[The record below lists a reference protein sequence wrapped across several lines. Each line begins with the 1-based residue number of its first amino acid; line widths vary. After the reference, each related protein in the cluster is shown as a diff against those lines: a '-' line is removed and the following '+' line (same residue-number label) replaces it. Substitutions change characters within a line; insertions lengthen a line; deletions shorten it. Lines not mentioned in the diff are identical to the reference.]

1 VSSIDQEK
9 RKVRR
14 ILVRLAFF
22 VAAMGAPVTAH
33 AYRPFD
39 GTDADVAKPGEF
51 ELEMGP
57 GYMAGPAM
65 PPTFALPT
73 MVLNQGMGHGFE
85 FVVDGTNQMPLH
97 RAGGEP
103 VASLVDTDVQLKWLF
118 HEGSLQG
125 RSGLSAATEF
135 GPLLPTSE
143 QGHYGADAN
152 VIVSQRW
159 SALTLHLNNGYVR
172 TRDAKNEIVS
182 SLIFETLARHA
193 VHPVAEVLF
202 RHEMEVGSDTVYS
215 VLVGGIWRTSD
226 SLVFDF
232 GAREELV
239 DRNPATEVRIG
250 LTWTLPIWTTATTS
264 ETEQSACNEVKGHG
278 VIR

>member
-1 VSSIDQEK
+1 MSSTAQEEH
-9 RKVRR
+9 KVRR
-14 ILVRLAFF
+14 IFVLLASFA
-22 VAAMGAPVTAH
+22 AAMGAPVTAH

-73 MVLNQGMGHGFE
+73 MVLNQGMGHGVE

-103 VASLVDTDVQLKWLF
+103 VATLVDTDVQLKWLF

-172 TRDAKNEIVS
+172 TRDARNEIVS
-182 SLIFETLARHA
+182 GLILETLARHA
-193 VHPVAEVLF
+193 VHPVAELLF
-202 RHEMEVGSDTVYS
+202 RHELELGSDAVYS
-215 VLVGGIWRTSD
+215 VLVGGIWRASD
-226 SLVFDF
+226 NFVFDF

-239 DRNPATEVRIG
+239 DRNPATEVRVG
-250 LTWTLPIWTTATTS
+250 LTWTLPIWTIATPS
-264 ETEQSACNEVKGHG
+264 ETEQSAQAKRRG